1 MKECGHCGEK
11 LPARAKLCHQCGKPF
26 ETESPDSAIKP
37 FDFDDP
43 DVPTRE
49 VEFVEEPS
57 APAAEEIEQILTPIE
72 AESRARILEV
82 VTGEAKGQKIVVPE
96 NASIFIG
103 AASSADVQLPADPFL
118 SRKHARLANND
129 GGLLI
134 ADEGSANGTFI
145 VVMGPRELHKDDHIR
160 LGNTT
165 LVVIE

>member
-1 MKECGHCGEK
+1 MKECKHCGEK

-26 ETESPDSAIKP
+26 ETESPDSEIKP

-43 DVPTRE
+43 DLPTRE

-57 APAAEEIEQILTPIE
+57 APVAEETVETPIPVAAEC
-72 AESRARILEV
+72 RARTLEV

-96 NASIFIG
+96 NESILIG
-103 AASSADVQLPADPFL
+103 AASSADFQLPADPFL
-118 SRKHARLANND
+118 SRNHARLANRD
-129 GGLLI
+129 SGLLI

-160 LGNTT
+160 VGNTT